1 MDQIMDILQQLR
13 QENLQL
19 RQQMNVLQQ
28 HPTPVT
34 PRPSSSPKISLPDKF
49 DGSRKDLRAFL
60 NQVRLVIRMQPDRY
74 PDDERQVGLLGS
86 LLTGPA
92 SKWFAPLLERNSPL
106 LGNFEAFVADL
117 EATFGD
123 TDRIRS
129 AEGQLRNLRQG
140 SRPVSQY
147 ASAFRL
153 IAGDTNWNDD
163 ALMAQFRIGLNDDVK
178 DLLLTIEDPVD
189 LQQLI
194 TNAVRCDNRLFERRM
209 ERNGRVNMSRTPATL
224 RFSQPVTTSPAPP
237 ASLRP
242 TSHQYL
248 PPGDPMQLDIV
259 KVKHLTPA
267 EKQRRRQE
275 NLCLYCGKPNHIAGN
290 CPEKLRQPR
299 TQPTY
304 KAYSGQSSPQATMSE
319 PASPQENSLAHL
331 Q

>member
-19 RQQMNVLQQ
+19 RQQMNTLQ
-28 HPTPVT
+28 HHSTSVN
-34 PRPSSSPKISLPDKF
+34 PRPIPTPKISLPDKF
-49 DGSRKDLRAFL
+49 DGSRRNLRAFL
-60 NQVRLVIRMQPDRY
+60 NQVRLVVRMQPDRY

-92 SKWFAPLLERNSPL
+92 SNWFAPLLERDSPL
-106 LGNFEAFVADL
+106 LRNFEAFVTDL

-129 AEGQLRNLRQG
+129 AKGKLRNLRQG
-140 SRPVSQY
+140 NRPASQY
-147 ASAFRL
+147 ASEFRL

-178 DLLLTIEDPVD
+178 DLLLTMEDPLD

-194 TNAVRCDNRLFERRM
+194 THAVKCDNRLFERRM
-209 ERNGRVNMSRTPATL
+209 ERNGKANMSRTPATL
-224 RFSQPVTTSPAPP
+224 RFSQTVTTPTPP
-237 ASLRP
+237 PSRP
-242 TSHQYL
+242 TPQQYL
-248 PPGDPMQLDIV
+248 PPGDPMQLDTVRI
-259 KVKHLTPA
+259 KHLTPA

-275 NLCLYCGKPNHIAGN
+275 NLCLYCGKPNHIASN
-290 CPEKLRQPR
+290 CPEKPSLPR

-304 KAYSGQSSPQATMSE
+304 KAYSGQVPPQTINSE
-319 PASPQENSLAHL
+319 PSPQENFQAHL